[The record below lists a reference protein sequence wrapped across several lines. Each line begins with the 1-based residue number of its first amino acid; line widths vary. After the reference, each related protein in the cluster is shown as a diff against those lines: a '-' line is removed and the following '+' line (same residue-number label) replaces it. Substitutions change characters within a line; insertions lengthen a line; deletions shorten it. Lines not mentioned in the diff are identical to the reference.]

1 MMTNERLNSL
11 STIAIEKKFV
21 KELMSDQL
29 FKDRVVDNFAS
40 KKTRRVELLYK
51 KNLRQDFCLPIH

>member
-1 MMTNERLNSL
+1 MKDLTFLAPL
-11 STIAIEKKFV
+11 LLKKKFV

-40 KKTRRVELLYK
+40 KKTRRVELVYK
-51 KNLRQDFCLPIH
+51 KI